1 MTDPALPFE
10 LGVVSLGNRAFEG
23 NNNSYLLGTATP
35 VSTSVVVAPSS
46 VPSR

>member
-23 NNNSYLLGTATP
+23 NNNSYLLYVGERH
-35 VSTSVVVAPSS
+35 VVPFQARS
-46 VPSR
+46 